1 MLGDVTC
8 EYLHVLEDPEFGNY
22 RVGLSEKRATL
33 AALVQYLRDSEPWL
47 GSLPLTADDFKCGPE
62 SRHSMYGVSRKGD
75 IVLLKHGGAW
85 VCGEVRA
92 HLEIVD
98 EPVTLVSI
106 WGPMIFSAERR
117 FAKWV
122 SRENLQLWPT
132 IDIYCACVHRGYAD
146 CVVTL
151 LPPYIK

>member
-1 MLGDVTC
+1 
-8 EYLHVLEDPEFGNY
+8 
-22 RVGLSEKRATL
+22 
-33 AALVQYLRDSEPWL
+33 
-47 GSLPLTADDFKCGPE
+47 
-62 SRHSMYGVSRKGD
+62 MYGVSRKGD
-75 IVLLKHGGAW
+75 IVLLKNGGAW

-106 WGPMIFSAERR
+106 WDPMIFSAERR
-117 FAKWV
+117 FAKWA
-122 SRENLQLWPT
+122 SRDSLQLWPT
-132 IDIYCACVHRGYAD
+132 IDIHCACVHRRYAD